1 MTLFNNKYRIESARL
16 KGYDYSTPGEYFVT
30 ICVGGKIEW
39 FGNVVDGKMK
49 RNDVGEIVAEEWKRT
64 QEIRN
69 NVVLDEWVI
78 MPNHFHGIIIIVE
91 SFVETPRRGVSTKGK
106 LKPNSLGSI
115 IGQFKSITSKRI
127 RKTNP
132 DFSWQPRFYDHII
145 RNEKGLNAIREY
157 IHNNP
162 AQWEYDRNDPSG
174 LYNWKPNDSRLQRR
188 HID

>member
-1 MTLFNNKYRIESARL
+1 
-16 KGYDYSTPGEYFVT
+16 
-30 ICVGGKIEW
+30 
-39 FGNVVDGKMK
+39 VDGKMK